1 MKSSYAILLHIKPKR
16 VLMETFLKTVGALND
31 ETRLQILN
39 FIHQNGEV
47 CVCEIESAFCMIQ
60 SRVSRHLK
68 ILKDAG
74 FLRVER
80 RGKWAYYK
88 VRSPLDRFRLACLE
102 EIGYLE
108 MPVPLCN
115 VTCKSEK

>member
-1 MKSSYAILLHIKPKR
+1 MDI
-16 VLMETFLKTVGALND
+16 FLKTVGALND

-47 CVCEIESAFCMIQ
+47 CVCEIESAFCLIQ

-74 FLRVER
+74 FLRVDR
-80 RGKWAYYK
+80 RGKWAYYTI
-88 VRSPLDRFRLACLE
+88 RSPLDRFRLACLE

-108 MPVPLCN
+108 LPVPRCD
-115 VTCKSEK
+115 VTCKDEK

>member
-1 MKSSYAILLHIKPKR
+1 MDN
-16 VLMETFLKTVGALND
+16 FLKTVGALND
-31 ETRLQILN
+31 ETRLQILH

-47 CVCEIESAFCMIQ
+47 CVCEIEEAFSMIQ

-74 FLRVER
+74 FLRVDR
-80 RGKWAYYK
+80 RGKWAYYT

-102 EIGYLE
+102 EISYLDLQTP
-108 MPVPLCN
+108 MKSCV
-115 VTCKSEK
+115 CKDEK

>member
-1 MKSSYAILLHIKPKR
+1 MDI
-16 VLMETFLKTVGALND
+16 FLKTVGALND
-31 ETRLQILN
+31 ETRVQILH

-47 CVCEIESAFCMIQ
+47 CVCEIESAFSMIQ

-74 FLRVER
+74 FLRVDR
-80 RGKWAYYK
+80 RGKWAYYAI
-88 VRSPLDRFRLACLE
+88 RSPLDRFRLACLE

-108 MPVPLCN
+108 LPMPSCTL
-115 VTCKSEK
+115 TCKDEK